1 MNAFTEF
8 CYYYFHKEN
17 TMKYKHLTLK
27 YACINAAYL
36 MLICATAGYA
46 YNFLSQSG
54 FADSA
59 VGIIIT
65 LVSICG
71 LISQTTFGSIIDKS
85 EKLDEKKFVSLTMI
99 VNIISSAL
107 LLFIPEGNV
116 LTIIVS
122 VIAFTSASAGMPFL
136 NSMAFIY
143 EKDGATINYG
153 LGRGVG
159 SAAYAVG
166 SALLGQLWA
175 LAGRTIIPIYMIVFA
190 VATLLLT
197 QIMPTAPKI
206 ENEENQEVQESLS
219 YGAFFSKYKRIIIPV
234 LSMVLIYFAHMMFNT
249 YIAKVIG
256 NIIGP
261 DAAAVEGAVEGYQGT
276 ALFIQAMCELPTMFA
291 FGLILK
297 KFSINKLMCIAA
309 VFYSIKHILVAFCP
323 NMYVFYFIMVL
334 QMLSYAILLPGGV
347 YLANEIVSAE
357 DRNKGQAV
365 IAATSTVGGLLA
377 SLVGGQLFTFM
388 SVSTVMILG
397 AAITVLGTV
406 FMFIGVG
413 TLKKN

>member
-1 MNAFTEF
+1 
-8 CYYYFHKEN
+8 
-17 TMKYKHLTLK
+17 MKYKHLTLK

-190 VATLLLT
+190 VATLLLM
-197 QIMPTAPKI
+197 QIMPVAPKI
-206 ENEENQEVQESLS
+206 ESGDTSEVQESLS
-219 YGAFFSKYKRIIIPV
+219 YGAFFSKYKKIIIPA

-261 DAAAVEGAVEGYQGT
+261 EAAAVEGTVEGYQGT

-297 KFSINKLMCIAA
+297 KFSINKLMCIAT
-309 VFYSIKHILVAFCP
+309 VFYSFKHILVAFCP

-365 IAATSTVGGLLA
+365 IAAASTVGGLLA
-377 SLVGGQLFTFM
+377 SLIGGQLFTFM
-388 SVSTVMILG
+388 SVTAVMILG

-406 FMFIGVG
+406 LMFVGVG

>member
-1 MNAFTEF
+1 
-8 CYYYFHKEN
+8 
-17 TMKYKHLTLK
+17 MKYKHLTLK

-143 EKDGATINYG
+143 EKDGATVNYG

-190 VATLLLT
+190 VATLLLM
-197 QIMPTAPKI
+197 QIMPVAPKI
-206 ENEENQEVQESLS
+206 ESGDTSEVQESLS
-219 YGAFFSKYKRIIIPV
+219 YGAFFSKYKKIIIPV

-261 DAAAVEGAVEGYQGT
+261 EAAAVEGTVEGYQGT

-297 KFSINKLMCIAA
+297 KFSINKLMCIAT
-309 VFYSIKHILVAFCP
+309 VFYSFKHILVAFCP

-365 IAATSTVGGLLA
+365 IAAASTVGGLLA
-377 SLVGGQLFTFM
+377 SLIGGQLFTFM
-388 SVSTVMILG
+388 SVTAVMILG

-406 FMFIGVG
+406 LMFVGVG

>member
-1 MNAFTEF
+1 
-8 CYYYFHKEN
+8 
-17 TMKYKHLTLK
+17 MKYKYLTLK

-36 MLICATAGYA
+36 MMICATAGYA

-54 FADSA
+54 FNDGA

-99 VNIISSAL
+99 VTIIFSAL
-107 LLFIPEGNV
+107 LLVLPEGN
-116 LTIIVS
+116 IITVIAS

-166 SALLGQLWA
+166 SALIGQLWA
-175 LAGRTIIPIYMIVFA
+175 LAGKTVFPIYIIAFA
-190 VATLLLT
+190 IATLLLI
-197 QIMPTAPKI
+197 QIMPSAPKL
-206 ENEENQEVQESLS
+206 ENTENGEVQESLS
-219 YGAFFSKYKRIIIPV
+219 YGAFFAKYKNIIIPV
-234 LSMVLIYFAHMMFNT
+234 VAMVLIYFAHMILNT

-261 DAAAVEGAVEGYQGT
+261 EAAAVEGAVEGFQGT

-309 VFYSIKHILVAFCP
+309 VFYSLKHILVAFCP

-347 YLANEIVSAE
+347 YLANEIVAPE

-365 IAATSTVGGLLA
+365 IAATATVGGLLA
-377 SLVGGQLFTFM
+377 SLIGGQLFTFM
-388 SVSTVMILG
+388 PVTAVMILG
-397 AAITVLGTV
+397 AAITVAGTV
-406 FMFIGVG
+406 LMFIGVG

>member
-1 MNAFTEF
+1 
-8 CYYYFHKEN
+8 
-17 TMKYKHLTLK
+17 MKYKHLTLK

-54 FADSA
+54 FVDSA
-59 VGIIIT
+59 IGIIIT

-71 LISQTTFGSIIDKS
+71 LVSQTTFGSIIDKS

-99 VNIISSAL
+99 ATIITSAL
-107 LLFIPEGNV
+107 LLV
-116 LTIIVS
+116 LPQGSIITVIVA

-175 LAGRTIIPIYMIVFA
+175 LAGKTIFPIYIIVFSI
-190 VATLLLT
+190 ATLLLI
-197 QIMPTAPKI
+197 QFMPSAPSIKD
-206 ENEENQEVQESLS
+206 EADSGSQESLS
-219 YGAFFSKYKRIIIPV
+219 YCAFFAKYKKIIIPV
-234 LSMVLIYFAHMMFNT
+234 IAMVLIYFSHMILNT

-261 DAAAVEGAVEGYQGT
+261 QAAATEGAVEGFQGT

-323 NMYVFYFIMVL
+323 NMYVFYFVMVL
-334 QMLSYAILLPGGV
+334 QMFSYAVLLPGGV
-347 YLANEIVSAE
+347 YLANEIVAPE

-365 IAATSTVGGLLA
+365 IAATATVGGLLA
-377 SLVGGQLFTFM
+377 SLIGGQLFTFM
-388 SVSTVMILG
+388 PVTTVMILG

-413 TLKKN
+413 TLKKS

>member
-1 MNAFTEF
+1 
-8 CYYYFHKEN
+8 
-17 TMKYKHLTLK
+17 MKYKHLTLK

-190 VATLLLT
+190 VATLLLM
-197 QIMPTAPKI
+197 QIMPVAPKI
-206 ENEENQEVQESLS
+206 ESGDTSEVQESLS
-219 YGAFFSKYKRIIIPV
+219 YGAFFSKYKKIIIPV

-261 DAAAVEGAVEGYQGT
+261 EAAVEGTVEGYQGT

-297 KFSINKLMCIAA
+297 KFSINKLMCIAT
-309 VFYSIKHILVAFCP
+309 VFYSLKHILVAFCP

-365 IAATSTVGGLLA
+365 IAAASTVGGLLA
-377 SLVGGQLFTFM
+377 SLIGGQLFTFM
-388 SVSTVMILG
+388 SVTAVMILG

-406 FMFIGVG
+406 LMFVGVG

>member
-1 MNAFTEF
+1 
-8 CYYYFHKEN
+8 
-17 TMKYKHLTLK
+17 MKYKHLTLK

-190 VATLLLT
+190 VATLLFM
-197 QIMPTAPKI
+197 QIMPVAPKI
-206 ENEENQEVQESLS
+206 ESGDTSEVQESLS
-219 YGAFFSKYKRIIIPV
+219 YGAFFSKYKKIIIPA

-261 DAAAVEGAVEGYQGT
+261 EAAPVE
-276 ALFIQAMCELPTMFA
+276 C
-291 FGLILK
+291 
-297 KFSINKLMCIAA
+297 
-309 VFYSIKHILVAFCP
+309 
-323 NMYVFYFIMVL
+323 
-334 QMLSYAILLPGGV
+334 
-347 YLANEIVSAE
+347 
-357 DRNKGQAV
+357 
-365 IAATSTVGGLLA
+365 TV
-377 SLVGGQLFTFM
+377 
-388 SVSTVMILG
+388 
-397 AAITVLGTV
+397 
-406 FMFIGVG
+406 
-413 TLKKN
+413 

>member
-1 MNAFTEF
+1 
-8 CYYYFHKEN
+8 
-17 TMKYKHLTLK
+17 MKYKHLTLK

-190 VATLLLT
+190 VATLLFM
-197 QIMPTAPKI
+197 QIMPVAPKI
-206 ENEENQEVQESLS
+206 ENEDNQQVQESLS
-219 YGAFFSKYKRIIIPV
+219 YGAFFSKYKKIIIPV

-261 DAAAVEGAVEGYQGT
+261 EAAAVEGTVEGYQGT

-297 KFSINKLMCIAA
+297 KFSINKLMCIAT
-309 VFYSIKHILVAFCP
+309 VFYSFKHILVAFCP

-365 IAATSTVGGLLA
+365 IAAASTVGGLLA

-388 SVSTVMILG
+388 SVTAVMILG

-406 FMFIGVG
+406 LMFVGVG

>member
-1 MNAFTEF
+1 
-8 CYYYFHKEN
+8 
-17 TMKYKHLTLK
+17 MKYKHLTLK

-190 VATLLLT
+190 VATLLLM
-197 QIMPTAPKI
+197 QIMPVAPKI
-206 ENEENQEVQESLS
+206 ESGDTSEVQESLS
-219 YGAFFSKYKRIIIPV
+219 YGAFFSKYKKIIIPA

-249 YIAKVIG
+249 YIAKVIA

-297 KFSINKLMCIAA
+297 KFSINKLMCIAT
-309 VFYSIKHILVAFCP
+309 VFYSFKHILVAFCP

-365 IAATSTVGGLLA
+365 IAAASTVGGLLA
-377 SLVGGQLFTFM
+377 SLIGGQLFTFM
-388 SVSTVMILG
+388 SVTAVMILG

-406 FMFIGVG
+406 LMFVGVG

>member
-1 MNAFTEF
+1 
-8 CYYYFHKEN
+8 
-17 TMKYKHLTLK
+17 MKYKHLTLK

-190 VATLLLT
+190 VATLLLM
-197 QIMPTAPKI
+197 QIMPVAPKI
-206 ENEENQEVQESLS
+206 ESGDTSEVQESLS
-219 YGAFFSKYKRIIIPV
+219 YGAFFSKYKKIIIPV

-261 DAAAVEGAVEGYQGT
+261 EAAAVEGTVEGYQGT

-297 KFSINKLMCIAA
+297 KFSINKLMCIAT
-309 VFYSIKHILVAFCP
+309 VFYSFKHILVAFCP

-365 IAATSTVGGLLA
+365 IAAASTVGGLLA
-377 SLVGGQLFTFM
+377 SLIGGQLFTFM
-388 SVSTVMILG
+388 SVTAVMILG

-406 FMFIGVG
+406 LMFVGVG

>member
-1 MNAFTEF
+1 
-8 CYYYFHKEN
+8 
-17 TMKYKHLTLK
+17 MKYKHLTLK

-190 VATLLLT
+190 VATLLLM
-197 QIMPTAPKI
+197 QIMPVAPKI
-206 ENEENQEVQESLS
+206 ESGDTSEVQESLS
-219 YGAFFSKYKRIIIPV
+219 YGAFFSKYKKIIIPV
-234 LSMVLIYFAHMMFNT
+234 LSMVLIYFTHMMFNT

-261 DAAAVEGAVEGYQGT
+261 EAAAVEGTVEGYQGT

-297 KFSINKLMCIAA
+297 KFSINKLMCIAT
-309 VFYSIKHILVAFCP
+309 VFYSFKHILVAFCP

-365 IAATSTVGGLLA
+365 IAAASTVGGLLA
-377 SLVGGQLFTFM
+377 SLIGGQLFTFM
-388 SVSTVMILG
+388 SVTAVMILG

-406 FMFIGVG
+406 LMFVGVG

>member
-1 MNAFTEF
+1 
-8 CYYYFHKEN
+8 
-17 TMKYKHLTLK
+17 MKYKHLTLK

-71 LISQTTFGSIIDKS
+71 LVSQTTFGSIIDKS

-99 VNIISSAL
+99 VTIITSAL
-107 LLFIPEGNV
+107 LLVLPEGNII
-116 LTIIVS
+116 TIIVS

-175 LAGRTIIPIYMIVFA
+175 LAGRTIFPIYIIVFA
-190 VATLLLT
+190 IATLLLI
-197 QIMPTAPKI
+197 QIMPSAPKI
-206 ENEENQEVQESLS
+206 EDEETGQVQESLS
-219 YGAFFSKYKRIIIPV
+219 YGAFFSKYKKIIIPV
-234 LSMVLIYFAHMMFNT
+234 VAMVLIYFAHMILNT

-261 DAAAVEGAVEGYQGT
+261 EAAATEGAVEGFQGT

-291 FGLILK
+291 FGFILK
-297 KFSINKLMCIAA
+297 KFSINKLMCIAV

-334 QMLSYAILLPGGV
+334 QMFSYAILVPGGV
-347 YLANEIVSAE
+347 YLANEIVAPE

-365 IAATSTVGGLLA
+365 VGVTATVGSLLA
-377 SLVGGQLFTFM
+377 SLIGGQLFTFM
-388 SVSTVMILG
+388 PVSTVMILG
-397 AAITVLGTV
+397 AAITVAGTV
-406 FMFIGVG
+406 LMFIGVG
-413 TLKKN
+413 TLKKS

>member
-1 MNAFTEF
+1 
-8 CYYYFHKEN
+8 
-17 TMKYKHLTLK
+17 MKYKHLTLK
-27 YACINAAYL
+27 YSCINAAYL

-190 VATLLLT
+190 VATLLLM
-197 QIMPTAPKI
+197 QIMPVAPKI
-206 ENEENQEVQESLS
+206 ESGDTSEVQESLS
-219 YGAFFSKYKRIIIPV
+219 YGAFFSKYKKIIIPV

-261 DAAAVEGAVEGYQGT
+261 EAAAVEGTVEGYQGT

-297 KFSINKLMCIAA
+297 KFSINKLMCIAT
-309 VFYSIKHILVAFCP
+309 VFYSFKHILVAFCP

-365 IAATSTVGGLLA
+365 IAAASTVGGLLA
-377 SLVGGQLFTFM
+377 SLIGGQLFTFM
-388 SVSTVMILG
+388 SVTAVMILG

-406 FMFIGVG
+406 LMFVGVG

>member
-1 MNAFTEF
+1 
-8 CYYYFHKEN
+8 
-17 TMKYKHLTLK
+17 MKYKHLTLK

-190 VATLLLT
+190 VATLLFM

-206 ENEENQEVQESLS
+206 ENEDNQQVQESLS
-219 YGAFFSKYKRIIIPV
+219 YGAFFSKYKKIIIPV

-261 DAAAVEGAVEGYQGT
+261 EAAAVEGTVEGYQGT

-297 KFSINKLMCIAA
+297 KFSINKLMCIAT
-309 VFYSIKHILVAFCP
+309 VFYSFKHILVAFCP

-334 QMLSYAILLPGGV
+334 QMFSYAILLPGGV

-365 IAATSTVGGLLA
+365 IAAASTVGGLLA